1 LVKTERITPH
11 SQSRFTI
18 NRLPTPSST
27 NNDITITQRDYTLS
41 HAPPRPTEMTDFIT
55 GLAHINLNV
64 PDKAALAISSDF
76 WSGVL
81 GLKEIPVPALQRDS
95 LKW

>member
-1 LVKTERITPH
+1 
-11 SQSRFTI
+11 
-18 NRLPTPSST
+18 
-27 NNDITITQRDYTLS
+27 
-41 HAPPRPTEMTDFIT
+41 MTDFIT

-81 GLKEIPVPALQRDS
+81 GLKEIPVPALQRDT